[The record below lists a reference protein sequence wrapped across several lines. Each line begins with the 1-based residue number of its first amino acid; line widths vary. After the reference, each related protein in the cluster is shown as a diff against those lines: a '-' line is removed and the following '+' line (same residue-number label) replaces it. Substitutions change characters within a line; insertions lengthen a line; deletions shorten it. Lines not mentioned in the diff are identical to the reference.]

1 MIALS
6 VSLDRAKPR
15 SLIAAIAA
23 KKDKTYI
30 TALIKMPA
38 DMDFF
43 EAYGKIKEV
52 FGRLSNMVKSRRVL
66 IEEPAS
72 TAAAKIVGALKIELK
87 GTYIIEQIKT
97 KDILG
102 HFGVSS
108 ISQLARK
115 FEKLKL
121 YHTDYPEGVEIKQR
135 DYSKLAKAIAMVEMK

>member
-72 TAAAKIVGALKIELK
+72 TAAAKIVAAQAQHKEIGGKTIK
-87 GTYIIEQIKT
+87 WRSKYILQ
-97 KDILG
+97 
-102 HFGVSS
+102 
-108 ISQLARK
+108 A
-115 FEKLKL
+115 
-121 YHTDYPEGVEIKQR
+121 
-135 DYSKLAKAIAMVEMK
+135 A